1 MHSSRCAAPSLQ
13 RSHLKSEDV
22 RTAFTLIELL
32 VVIAIIAI
40 LIALLLPAVQKVRE
54 AAARTECANHIKQL
68 TLAVQNFEGVHK
80 RLPQNYTTPNP
91 SNWPYA
97 TTYWFGLVDPS
108 NNIDPRK
115 GILTEYYE
123 NNTSVL
129 RCPTMV
135 SGQIT
140 PIWKGVTGGFGYNR
154 HLGTTYWQAPNWST
168 PIAYTKRFAN
178 FESTSTTFVFSD
190 SAMVVTWTNPPT
202 GGESFSL
209 AAPLPTVVGSP
220 QPTTH
225 FRHAG
230 RVANVGFLDGH
241 VETRSEVEVASPSWW
256 SPTADALRRQLAI
269 GYLADNNVPYEGS

>member
-1 MHSSRCAAPSLQ
+1 
-13 RSHLKSEDV
+13 
-22 RTAFTLIELL
+22 
-32 VVIAIIAI
+32 
-40 LIALLLPAVQKVRE
+40 LLPAVQKVRE
-54 AAARTECANHIKQL
+54 AAARTECANNIKQL
-68 TLAVQNFEGVHK
+68 TLAVHNFEGAHK

-91 SNWPYA
+91 SNWPYS

-123 NNTSVL
+123 NNTSTL

-140 PIWKGVTGGFGYNR
+140 PVWKGVTGGFGYNR

-168 PIAYTKRFAN
+168 PIAYTTRFAN
-178 FESTSTTFVFSD
+178 FPSTSTTFVFSD
-190 SAMVVTWTNPPT
+190 SAIIVTWTNPPSAS
-202 GGESFSL
+202 ESFSL
-209 AAPLPTVVGSP
+209 AAPLPTVLGGP

-225 FRHAG
+225 FRHGG
-230 RVANVGFLDGH
+230 RLANVGFLDGH

-256 SPTADALRRQLAI
+256 SPEADALRRRLAI
-269 GYLADNNVPYEGS
+269 GYLADNNLPYVGS